1 MYFDSEKKSGTD
13 FSAELVEIP
22 GEKEKLE
29 PRYNVILLDD
39 NDHTYEYVIEM
50 LMKIFGHSK
59 KTSYEMACEVDFL
72 GTVAV
77 YNGNKN
83 EAEEKRDLILSYG
96 PDWRLDRSKGSM
108 NARIE
113 ITE

>member
-1 MYFDSEKKSGTD
+1 MMVYMSDAME
-13 FSAELVEIP
+13 APEEVAVEEEVAIFI
-22 GEKEKLE
+22 
-29 PRYNVILLDD
+29 PRYHVILLDD

-113 ITE
+113 TTE

>member
-1 MYFDSEKKSGTD
+1 MYFDTEKINYSD
-13 FSAELVEIP
+13 FRLEEIS
-22 GEKEKLE
+22 KEFQKPE

-113 ITE
+113 TTE